1 MRIGSMDA
9 SANIRT
15 LHEPR
20 IGIGELNSGPWRK
33 VNVSQLTEF
42 EKLELP
48 ISERVIINAIE
59 RANRAIS
66 GYNRRFEYS
75 VHEKTNDIIVKV
87 IDNDTNEVIREI
99 PPEKILDLIAGL
111 MEIAG
116 LIVDERR

>member
-9 SANIRT
+9 SVNIRT
-15 LHEPR
+15 LKEAR
-20 IGIGELNSGPWRK
+20 FDAGEINGMPWR
-33 VNVSQLTEF
+33 NANFQLTEL
-42 EKLELP
+42 EKRELTVP
-48 ISERVIINAIE
+48 DSVIKNAIE

-75 VHEKTNDIIVKV
+75 VHEKTNEIMIKV